1 MGFRKS
7 RFKADGKNCG
17 PGPRKIKVRLN
28 SQIYLVCPNM
38 ATVLQPRDTD
48 VQTSD
53 MWENIWLLRN
63 KEVFDHCDVA
73 HFPLPKRDKDL
84 FICNNPTGLVFVSLL
99 FLEFSAG
106 IDDITFQGGKTYYLM
121 ATSDGTQSSVKG
133 VHGGHCNDTYRN
145 VQMKI
150 EVYVC
155 KKTDRTCNSKNIGI
169 LTCPPPATTK
179 PHTTSRHTTMLTRG
193 NNLGINKP
201 NPTVPDKS
209 VTQSKSTRAQANQ
222 RRTKITRERTT
233 ETTRPASPTNEAT
246 QENRIGESGEVA
258 MYKSRYLGMAIAQG
272 ISCSVVVLIV
282 ILGVCKYC
290 SGQKK
295 CSLALPMIKKTPK
308 SRRGISEGGNSAE
321 TRGNVSENTANLPS
335 SQ

>member
-7 RFKADGKNCG
+7 TFKADGKNCG

-63 KEVFDHCDVA
+63 KAVFDHCDVA
-73 HFPLPKRDKDL
+73 HFPLPKRDKNL

-106 IDDITFQGGKTYYLM
+106 IDDITFQGGNTYYLM
-121 ATSDGTQSSVKG
+121 
-133 VHGGHCNDTYRN
+133 
-145 VQMKI
+145 
-150 EVYVC
+150 
-155 KKTDRTCNSKNIGI
+155 DRTCNSKNIGI
-169 LTCPPPATTK
+169 LTCPPPATTR
-179 PHTTSRHTTMLTRG
+179 PHTTPPYTTMSKHG
-193 NNLGINKP
+193 NNLGINTP
-201 NPTVPDKS
+201 NPTVPEKS
-209 VTQSKSTRAQANQ
+209 VTQSKSTRTQANQ

-233 ETTRPASPTNEAT
+233 ETIRPASPTNEAT